1 MADKVVGSG
10 MFEVKDNEEIWG
22 LNRRW
27 ILFSNALLLNMMDR
41 MEAILGPVAKRQIYE
56 VGYSSGKLGGQRM
69 REIFKGGIEQFKQ
82 HVNLSTTLGW
92 GKINKVEYD
101 EGSGKIVLE
110 YLNTWESGGYH
121 EIHGDTKTKNATCL
135 FSAGLAG
142 GAAEGAFEIPYEAT
156 EEVCVSKGDQVCRF
170 VLTPMG
176 EKRKVIK

>member
-1 MADKVVGSG
+1 MADKVVGAG

-27 ILFSNALLLNMMDR
+27 ILFSNALLINMMDR
-41 MEAILGPVAKRQIYE
+41 MESILGPVAKRQIYE
-56 VGYSSGKLGGQRM
+56 VGYSSGKLGGEKM
-69 REIFKGGIEQFKQ
+69 RAIFKGGIEQFKQ

-92 GKINKVEYD
+92 GKIIKVEHD

-110 YLNTWESGGYH
+110 YQNTWESGGHH
-121 EIHGDTKTKNATCL
+121 EVSGDKKAKSATCL
-135 FSAGLAG
+135 ISAGMAG
-142 GAAEGAFEIPYEAT
+142 GAAEGAFGTPYEAV
-156 EEVCVSKGDQVCRF
+156 EEACLSKGDAVCRF